1 MTRLGAVPQEARA
14 RARLIPLRGAH
25 YPWPSPII
33 PGRTGNVPWFCLDVP
48 TRCCPAGVLGTR
60 GLNPLRAP
68 SFLGRTRIIPRWDAG
83 TLGLSPREPLS
94 ESLRGGWFFLGK
106 LKIVVDKLPFHILHI
121 RGRLVG

>member
-1 MTRLGAVPQEARA
+1 MSRPGAVPREAWA
-14 RARLIPLRGAH
+14 RARLIPLRVPIILG
-25 YPWPSPII
+25 PPPII
-33 PGRTGNVPWFCLDVP
+33 PGRMRNVPRFCLDVP
-48 TRCCPAGVLGTR
+48 NRCCPAGVLGTR

-106 LKIVVDKLPFHILHI
+106 LKIVVNKLPFDILHI
-121 RGRLVG
+121 RGRLVP

>member
-33 PGRTGNVPWFCLDVP
+33 PGRT
-48 TRCCPAGVLGTR
+48 
-60 GLNPLRAP
+60 
-68 SFLGRTRIIPRWDAG
+68 RIIPRWDAG
-83 TLGLSPREPLS
+83 TLGLSPQEPPS
-94 ESLRGGWFFLGK
+94 ESLQGVWFSVGK
-106 LKIVVDKLPFHILHI
+106 LKIVVNKMPFHILHI

>member
-1 MTRLGAVPQEARA
+1 MP
-14 RARLIPLRGAH
+14 
-25 YPWPSPII
+25 
-33 PGRTGNVPWFCLDVP
+33 RTDEK
-48 TRCCPAGVLGTR
+48 CPALVWNR
-60 GLNPLRAP
+60 WDYPLRAP

-121 RGRLVG
+121 RGRLVP

>member
-68 SFLGRTRIIPRWDAG
+68 SFLGRTRIIPRWVGYNHAG
-83 TLGLSPREPLS
+83 AREHWSLARREPCPSRS
-94 ESLRGGWFFLGK
+94 EGIGFSWK
-106 LKIVVDKLPFHILHI
+106 N
-121 RGRLVG
+121 